1 MTSTRHPKEAGM
13 RSLLKQLTQRKDMGR
28 TAGPRPGSLTI
39 RGAVPGDERALARL
53 AELDSSH
60 APRGA
65 VLIAEVDGEAWAAL
79 SVDDGHAVAD
89 PFRLSGDLVALLAA
103 RGRRLRRNKDGFRTH
118 PRVWPPSELDAL
130 HGEPAVR

>member
-1 MTSTRHPKEAGM
+1 M
-13 RSLLKQLTQRKDMGR
+13 RSLLEQLTQRKDMGR
-28 TAGPRPGSLTI
+28 TAGSRPGSLTI
-39 RGAVPGDERALARL
+39 RGAEPGDEPTLARL

-60 APRGA
+60 APRGL

-103 RGRRLRRNKDGFRTH
+103 RGRRLRRRHKDAFRTH
-118 PRVWPPSELDAL
+118 PRVWPPSELDVL
-130 HGEPAVR
+130 HGEPAA